1 MADVLMFGVARPG
14 RVLLVGTDGSTDR
27 MPSLYKIAVGTELLE
42 NFRSDASHDVHVCD
56 DIRRIAYFNT
66 HLGDGRTEGT
76 HTVRNDVHRTAS
88 HGTGEK
94 FCEPAPH
101 SRRFFPVVVGA
112 GFVLG
117 FGTDKSTIFDTC
129 NVNGRGKDVITIRTP
144 FRIEG
149 YGRAALRHGAY
160 HKLGF
165 MIVNF

>member
-101 SRRFFPVVVGA
+101 SRRLFPGAVGA
-112 GFVLG
+112 GFALG
-117 FGTDKSTIFDTC
+117 LGDDKRTAFGRCS
-129 NVNGRGKDVITIRTP
+129 VNCRGADVDSIRTP
-144 FRIEG
+144 VRI
-149 YGRAALRHGAY
+149 A
-160 HKLGF
+160 
-165 MIVNF
+165 

>member
-1 MADVLMFGVARPG
+1 MFGVARPG

-27 MPSLYKIAVGTELLE
+27 MQSLYKIAVGTELLE

-129 NVNGRGKDVITIRTP
+129 NVNGRGTDVNTIRTP
-144 FRIEG
+144 FRIE
-149 YGRAALRHGAY
+149 
-160 HKLGF
+160 
-165 MIVNF
+165 

>member
-14 RVLLVGTDGSTDR
+14 RVLLVGADGRTDR
-27 MPSLYKIAVGTELLE
+27 LQCLYKIAVGTGLLE
-42 NFRSDASHDVHVCD
+42 HFRSDASQDVHVCD

-112 GFVLG
+112 CFVLG
-117 FGTDKSTIFDTC
+117 FRTDKSTIFDTGKF
-129 NVNGRGKDVITIRTP
+129 NVRGTDENSMRTP
-144 FRIEG
+144 SRTE
-149 YGRAALRHGAY
+149 
-160 HKLGF
+160 
-165 MIVNF
+165 